1 MTNKTPGDKTLLTHA
16 GRPFNPAFPY
26 VNPPVVRAST
36 VLFESVHRM
45 HECEAHRNAGI
56 KDSPT
61 YGIWGTPTHEAFYE
75 ALKALEGPEAVGAW
89 AFSTGL
95 AACTVPL
102 MAFVSAGDHTLFAD
116 TVYGPTRDFAE
127 NVLTRFGVEVEF
139 YEPRIGAGIEQLIRA
154 NTKLVMM
161 ETVGTH
167 SFELQDVPA
176 IAAVC
181 RKHNVISVI
190 DNTWATPLYFKPLDH
205 GVDMVIHA
213 ATKYIAGAS
222 DLMMGVV
229 ICNKKAWKPVF
240 QLVADT
246 GQATPSDD
254 VYLAYRGL
262 HSMAARMKAA
272 EDGAAQVIAWFK
284 AQPEVEA
291 ILWPADPD
299 NPDYALWKRDYKG
312 ASPLFGVRFK
322 PEWAGKLEPMVDALK
337 LIGRGYSWGGYES
350 LLVMSYG
357 KRTTGKVPFDRMIRM
372 AVGLEDPADLI
383 ADLEQAF
390 AALRNH

>member
-1 MTNKTPGDKTLLTHA
+1 MTNKTLLTHA
-16 GRPFNPAFPY
+16 GRPFKPAFPY

-139 YEPRIGAGIEQLIRA
+139 YEPRIGAGIEKLIRA

-190 DNTWATPLYFKPLDH
+190 DNTW
-205 GVDMVIHA
+205 
-213 ATKYIAGAS
+213 
-222 DLMMGVV
+222 
-229 ICNKKAWKPVF
+229 
-240 QLVADT
+240 
-246 GQATPSDD
+246 ATPSDD

-322 PEWAGKLEPMVDALK
+322 PKWAGKLEPMVDALK

-357 KRTTGKVPFDRMIRM
+357 KRTTGKVSFDRMIRM